1 MAKQIVRIN
10 MVRVSRAWTFYTM
23 PRRAAD
29 KSTTSQAKKSRRLTI
44 ENDAPSSERELK
56 NFPNDSIYS
65 NILNLGRVT
74 DQQDVRPSRS
84 NRGKGGAIA
93 QLQAVSDRLHEQRV
107 KNPGNNVLQDVP
119 INKMAPSEKGHR
131 TVVSFFILL
140 LFTDASIPGEC
151 STASLS
157 C

>member
-1 MAKQIVRIN
+1 
-10 MVRVSRAWTFYTM
+10 M

-29 KSTTSQAKKSRRLTI
+29 ESTTSQAKKSRRLTI

-119 INKMAPSEKGHR
+119 INKMAPSEKGRR